1 MWLLGLSGF
10 VGLGGV
16 DFDVTQPRVQNLTL
30 RLTHYLAFALDSN
43 LKSLVL
49 LICKMRMQMKRPT
62 SQGCVR
68 IKWE

>member
-1 MWLLGLSGF
+1 MWLLGLSGL
-10 VGLGGV
+10 VGLRGV
-16 DFDVTQPRVQNLTL
+16 DFDVTQPRFQILTL
-30 RLTHYLAFALDSN
+30 LLTRYLALALDSD

-49 LICKMRMQMKRPT
+49 LICKMRMQIKRPT